1 MNHNKTL
8 IEIRHAMYNKAMEED
23 FDVQHKIEKIEA
35 ELSDLDHHRGL
46 LLDELLRLRGELFQK
61 SSSAQL
67 KLQLQTTPLNNQSPQ
82 EDKIRLFRSLFKG
95 REDVFPRRFENYK
108 TGKSGYAPVCRN
120 EWLSGICHKPKIACQ
135 DCNFRAF
142 VLVSD
147 EIIRNH
153 LVGKTQSDHP
163 PKDFTIGVYPM
174 LTDETCWFL
183 AVDFDKSSWAEDAK
197 AFQETCISYQ
207 VPASLERSR
216 SGNGGHVWI
225 FFESPVT
232 ALLARK
238 LGALLLTSTMNRRP
252 EIGMDSYD
260 RLFPSQDTL
269 PRGGFGNLI
278 ALPMQKKPREQNN
291 SIFLDNDLNPYPDQW
306 AYLSSIQKI
315 TEQEVE
321 KIIKNFQGESE
332 ITGVRAVVLDEN
344 ENEPWKLTPSRK
356 IREFPI
362 TGILPE
368 HINLI
373 ISNQIYI
380 EKVGLPASLRNRIIR
395 LAAFQ
400 NPEFYKSQAMR
411 LSTFGKP
418 RIISCCEEY
427 PKHLALPRG
436 CLEELN
442 QLLKELKIKTT
453 LQDERVNGTPIEL
466 TFRGVLRPEQQLA
479 VDQLIKND
487 IGVLSA
493 STAFGKTVI
502 GAWLIAQRQ
511 VNTLVIVHRRQL
523 MDQWVESLQSFLGL
537 EKKEVGQI
545 GGGKHKVTGLIDVA
559 MVQSLVDK
567 RIVNDLVEN
576 YGQVIV
582 DECHHI
588 SAASFEQVIRQAKA
602 RFITGLSAT
611 VTRQDGHHPII
622 FMQCGPVRYRVDDR
636 QQAAL
641 RSFTQRVIV
650 CRTDFVLPAQ
660 LAGIPQPGIQ
670 EIYAMLVRDPIRNL
684 TIVNDVIEAVRAG
697 RSPVLLTERREH
709 LTFFADTLA
718 GKVKNIILLTGGMGR
733 KQRNSLMEQ
742 LKNIPK
748 DEERLI
754 IATGRYLGEGFDD
767 ARLDTLFL
775 ALPIAWRGTVAQYAG
790 RLHRNY
796 DHKSEVII
804 YDYVDEK
811 VPILSGMFA
820 KRKKGYKAIGY
831 LVSKDKIIEEIPTF
845 SLSS

>member
-1 MNHNKTL
+1 
-8 IEIRHAMYNKAMEED
+8 MEEN
-23 FDVQHKIEKIEA
+23 FNAQQKIEKIEA
-35 ELSDLDHHRGL
+35 ELSYLDHHRVQ
-46 LLDELLRLRGELFQK
+46 LLDELLQLRQELLQNN
-61 SSSAQL
+61 SSAQL
-67 KLQLQTTPLNNQSPQ
+67 QETSINNQSPQ

-95 REDVFPRRFENYK
+95 REDVFPRRFENSK

-120 EWLSGICHKPKIACQ
+120 EWKAGICQKPKKACQ
-135 DCNFRAF
+135 DCNSRAF
-142 VLVSD
+142 VPVSD
-147 EIIRNH
+147 EIICNH
-153 LVGKTQSDHP
+153 LKGEGPTDQVGR
-163 PKDFTIGVYPM
+163 DFTIGVYS
-174 LTDETCWFL
+174 LLIDETCWFL
-183 AVDFDKSSWAEDAK
+183 AVDFDKSTWAEDAK
-197 AFQETCISYQ
+197 AFLETCTSYQ
-207 VPASLERSR
+207 VPASFERSR

-232 ALLARK
+232 AILARK
-238 LGALLLTSTMNRRP
+238 LGALLLTNTMNRRP

-260 RLFPSQDTL
+260 RFFPSQDTL
-269 PRGGFGNLI
+269 PRGGLGNLI
-278 ALPMQKKPREQNN
+278 ALPLQKKPRERNN
-291 SIFLDNDLNPYPDQW
+291 SVFIDQDLNPYSDQW
-306 AYLSSIQKI
+306 AYLSSIQKT

-321 KIIKNFQGESE
+321 KIVKNFQDENE

-356 IREFPI
+356 QEEIFI
-362 TGILPE
+362 TGTLPE
-368 HINLI
+368 QLNLVIN
-373 ISNQIYI
+373 NQIYI
-380 EKVGLPASLRNRIIR
+380 EKEELPASLRNRIIR

-442 QLLKELKIKTT
+442 QLLKGLKIKTT
-453 LQDERVNGTPIEL
+453 LQDERVNGNPISI

-479 VDQLIKND
+479 ADQLIKND

-537 EKKEVGQI
+537 EKKEVGQV
-545 GGGKHKVTGLIDVA
+545 GGGKHKATGLVDVA
-559 MVQSLVDK
+559 MIQSLVDK
-567 RIVNDLVEN
+567 GTVNDLVEN
-576 YGQVIV
+576 YGQIIV

-602 RFITGLSAT
+602 RFVTGLSAT

-636 QQAAL
+636 QQNVL
-641 RSFTQRVIV
+641 HSFTHRVIV
-650 CRTDFVLPAQ
+650 RRTNFVLPTQ
-660 LAGIPQPGIQ
+660 LAGIQQPGIQ
-670 EIYAMLVRDPIRNL
+670 EIYAMLATDPIRNQI
-684 TIVNDVIEAVRAG
+684 IVNDVIEAVRAG

-709 LTFFADTLA
+709 LTYFADALA
-718 GKVKNIILLTGGMGR
+718 EKVKNIIVLSGGMGR
-733 KQRNSLMEQ
+733 KQRTSLMNQ
-742 LKNIPK
+742 LKNIPEDK
-748 DEERLI
+748 ERLI

-796 DHKSEVII
+796 ERKSEVII
-804 YDYVDEK
+804 YDYVDDQ
-811 VPILSGMFA
+811 VPVLSGMFA

-831 LVSKDKIIEEIPTF
+831 IVS
-845 SLSS
+845 

>member
-1 MNHNKTL
+1 
-8 IEIRHAMYNKAMEED
+8 MYNKNMSEP
-23 FDVQHKIEKIEA
+23 FDIERKISEIEA
-35 ELSDLDHHRGL
+35 ELANLDHHRNQ
-46 LLDELLRLRGELFQK
+46 LLDELTQLRRQPLQK
-61 SSSAQL
+61 DSPAQL
-67 KLQLQTTPLNNQSPQ
+67 LLNIQGIKVNNQSSQ
-82 EDKIRLFRSLFKG
+82 EEKIRLFRSLFKG
-95 REDVFPRRFENYK
+95 REDVFPRRFENSK

-120 EWLSGICHKPKIACQ
+120 EWKAGICQKPKIACQ
-135 DCNFRAF
+135 KCNFRAF
-142 VLVSD
+142 VQVND
-147 EIIRNH
+147 EIIRDH
-153 LVGKTQSDHP
+153 LMGIDPNDRSGR
-163 PKDFTIGVYPM
+163 DFTIGVYP
-174 LTDETCWFL
+174 LLVDESCWFL
-183 AVDFDKSSWAEDAK
+183 AADFDKSTWTEDAK
-197 AFQETCISYQ
+197 TFLETCVSFQ
-207 VPASLERSR
+207 VPAVLERSR

-225 FFESPVT
+225 FFETPVP
-232 ALLARK
+232 AVLARK
-238 LGALLLTSTMNRRP
+238 LGSLLLTSTMNRRP

-278 ALPMQKKPREQNN
+278 ALPLQKKPREQNN
-291 SIFLDNDLNPYPDQW
+291 SVFLDNDLNPYSDQW
-306 AYLSSIQKI
+306 AFLSSIQKMAHQDLERI
-315 TEQEVE
+315 V
-321 KIIKNFQGESE
+321 KNVQDESE
-332 ITGVRAVVLDEN
+332 ITGARAVVLDET

-356 IREFPI
+356 YKEPPI
-362 TGILPE
+362 TGPLPDQLT
-368 HINLI
+368 LI

-380 EKVGLPASLRNRIIR
+380 EKEGLPAPLRNRLIR

-400 NPEFYKSQAMR
+400 NPEFYKAQAMR

-427 PKHLALPRG
+427 PKHLGLPRG
-436 CLEELN
+436 CQEELL
-442 QLLKELKIKTT
+442 QTLAELKIKTKMI
-453 LQDERVNGTPIEL
+453 DERAAGDPLLLNFQGM
-466 TFRGVLRPEQQLA
+466 LRPEQQLA
-479 VDQLIKND
+479 ADQLIKHD

-502 GAWLIAQRQ
+502 GAWLIAQRK

-537 EKKEVGQI
+537 GKKEIGQI
-545 GGGKHKVTGLIDVA
+545 GGGKHKITGTVDVA
-559 MVQSLVDK
+559 MIQSLINK
-567 RIVNDLVEN
+567 GIVNDLVGN
-576 YGQVIV
+576 YGHIIV

-636 QQAAL
+636 QQAAA
-641 RSFTQRVIV
+641 RSFTHKVIV
-650 CRTDFVLPAQ
+650 RRTNFVLPIRADNT
-660 LAGIPQPGIQ
+660 PEPGIQ
-670 EIYAMLVRDPIRNL
+670 EVYALLAADLHRNQM
-684 TIVNDVIEAVRAG
+684 IIEDVVEAIHTG

-709 LTFFADTLA
+709 LTYFADTLA
-718 GKVKNIILLTGGMGR
+718 DKVKNIIVLSGGMGR
-733 KQRNSLMEQ
+733 KQRFLLMDE
-742 LKNIPK
+742 LKRIPE

-796 DHKSEVII
+796 DRKSEVII
-804 YDYVDEK
+804 YDYVDEQ
-811 VPILSGMFA
+811 VPVLAGMFG

-831 LVSKDKIIEEIPTF
+831 EV
-845 SLSS
+845 

>member
-1 MNHNKTL
+1 MSESFD
-8 IEIRHAMYNKAMEED
+8 IERKVSE
-23 FDVQHKIEKIEA
+23 IEA
-35 ELSDLDHHRGL
+35 ELANLDHHRDQ
-46 LLDELLRLRGELFQK
+46 LLDELTQLRRQLLQK
-61 SSSAQL
+61 DSPAQL
-67 KLQLQTTPLNNQSPQ
+67 LLNIQGIKVNNQSSQ
-82 EDKIRLFRSLFKG
+82 GEKIRLFRSLFKG
-95 REDVFPRRFENYK
+95 REDVFPRRFENSK

-120 EWLSGICHKPKIACQ
+120 EWKAGICQKPKIACQ
-135 DCNFRAF
+135 KCNFRAF
-142 VLVSD
+142 VQVND

-153 LVGKTQSDHP
+153 LMGIDPNDRSGR
-163 PKDFTIGVYPM
+163 DFTMGVYP
-174 LTDETCWFL
+174 LLADESCWFL
-183 AVDFDKSSWAEDAK
+183 AADFDKSTWTEDAK
-197 AFQETCISYQ
+197 TFLETCVSYQ
-207 VPASLERSR
+207 VPAVLERSR

-225 FFESPVT
+225 FFETPVP
-232 ALLARK
+232 AVLARK
-238 LGALLLTSTMNRRP
+238 LGSLLLTSTMNRRP

-278 ALPMQKKPREQNN
+278 ALPLQKKPREQNN
-291 SIFLDNDLNPYPDQW
+291 SVFLDNNLNPYSDQW
-306 AYLSSIQKI
+306 AFLSSIQKMAHQDLERI
-315 TEQEVE
+315 V
-321 KIIKNFQGESE
+321 KNVQDEGE
-332 ITGVRAVVLDEN
+332 ITGARAVVLDET

-356 IREFPI
+356 YKEPPI
-362 TGILPE
+362 IGPLPDQLT
-368 HINLI
+368 LI

-380 EKVGLPASLRNRIIR
+380 EKEGLPAPLRNRLIR

-400 NPEFYKSQAMR
+400 NPDFYKAQAMR

-427 PKHLALPRG
+427 PKHLGLPRG
-436 CLEELN
+436 CQEELL
-442 QLLKELKIKTT
+442 QALGELKIKTKMI
-453 LQDERVNGTPIEL
+453 DERAAGDPLLLNFQGM
-466 TFRGVLRPEQQLA
+466 LRPEQQLA
-479 VDQLIKND
+479 ADQLIRHD

-502 GAWLIAQRQ
+502 GAWLIAQRK

-537 EKKEVGQI
+537 GKKEIGQI
-545 GGGKHKVTGLIDVA
+545 GGGKHKITGTVDVA
-559 MVQSLVDK
+559 MIQSLINKGTVS
-567 RIVNDLVEN
+567 DLVGN
-576 YGQVIV
+576 YGHIIV

-636 QQAAL
+636 QQAAA
-641 RSFTQRVIV
+641 RSFTHKVIV
-650 CRTDFVLPAQ
+650 RRTNFVLPIRADNT
-660 LAGIPQPGIQ
+660 PEPGIQ
-670 EIYAMLVRDPIRNL
+670 EVYALLAADLHRNQM
-684 TIVNDVIEAVRAG
+684 IIEDVVEAIHTG

-709 LTFFADTLA
+709 LTYFADALA
-718 GKVKNIILLTGGMGR
+718 DKVKNIIVLSGGMGR
-733 KQRNSLMEQ
+733 KQRFLLMDE
-742 LKNIPK
+742 LKRIPE

-796 DHKSEVII
+796 DRKSEVII
-804 YDYVDEK
+804 YDYVDDQ
-811 VPILSGMFA
+811 VPVLAGMFG

-831 LVSKDKIIEEIPTF
+831 EV
-845 SLSS
+845 

>member
-1 MNHNKTL
+1 MS
-8 IEIRHAMYNKAMEED
+8 ES
-23 FDVQHKIEKIEA
+23 FDIGRKISEIEA
-35 ELSDLDHHRGL
+35 ELANLDHHRDQ
-46 LLDELLRLRGELFQK
+46 LLDELTQLRRQLLQK
-61 SSSAQL
+61 DSPAQL
-67 KLQLQTTPLNNQSPQ
+67 LLNIQGITVNNQSSQ
-82 EDKIRLFRSLFKG
+82 EEKIRLFRSLFKG
-95 REDVFPRRFENYK
+95 REDVFPRRFENSK

-120 EWLSGICHKPKIACQ
+120 EWQAGICQKPKVTCQ
-135 DCNFRAF
+135 ECNFRAF
-142 VLVSD
+142 TQVND
-147 EIIRNH
+147 ETIRNH
-153 LVGKTQSDHP
+153 LKGIDPNDRSGR
-163 PKDFTIGVYPM
+163 DFTIGVYP
-174 LTDETCWFL
+174 LLADESCWFL
-183 AVDFDKSSWAEDAK
+183 AADFDKSTWTEDAK
-197 AFQETCISYQ
+197 TFLETCVSYQ
-207 VPASLERSR
+207 VPAVLERSR

-225 FFESPVT
+225 FFETPVP
-232 ALLARK
+232 AELARK

-278 ALPMQKKPREQNN
+278 ALPLQKKPREQNN
-291 SIFLDNDLNPYPDQW
+291 SVFLDNDLNPYSDQW
-306 AYLSSIQKI
+306 AFLSSIHKMAHQDLERI
-315 TEQEVE
+315 V
-321 KIIKNFQGESE
+321 KNVQDEGE
-332 ITGVRAVVLDEN
+332 ITGVRAVVLDET

-356 IREFPI
+356 YKEPLI
-362 TGILPE
+362 TCPLPDQLS
-368 HINLI
+368 LI

-380 EKVGLPASLRNRIIR
+380 EKEGLPAPLRNRIVR

-400 NPEFYKSQAMR
+400 NPEFYKAQAMR

-427 PKHLALPRG
+427 PKHLGLPRG
-436 CLEELN
+436 CQEELF
-442 QLLKELKIKTT
+442 QVLDELKIKTKMI
-453 LQDERVNGTPIEL
+453 DERATGDPLLLNFQGT
-466 TFRGVLRPEQQLA
+466 LRPEQQLA
-479 VDQLIKND
+479 ADQLIKHD

-502 GAWLIAQRQ
+502 GAWLIAQRK

-537 EKKEVGQI
+537 GKKEIGLV
-545 GGGKHKVTGLIDVA
+545 GGGKHKTIGTVDVA
-559 MVQSLVDK
+559 MIQSLINK
-567 RIVNDLVEN
+567 GTVNDMVGN
-576 YGQVIV
+576 YGHIIV

-602 RFITGLSAT
+602 RFVTGLSAT

-636 QQAAL
+636 QQAAA
-641 RSFTQRVIV
+641 RSFTHKVIV
-650 CRTDFVLPAQ
+650 RRTNFVLPNRADNT
-660 LAGIPQPGIQ
+660 PEPGIQ
-670 EIYAMLVRDPIRNL
+670 EVYTMLAADLHRNQM
-684 TIVNDVIEAVRAG
+684 IVDDVVEAIHTG

-709 LTFFADTLA
+709 LTYFADTLA
-718 GKVKNIILLTGGMGR
+718 DKVKNIIVLSGGMGR
-733 KQRNSLMEQ
+733 KQRILLLDQ
-742 LKNIPK
+742 LINIPE

-796 DHKSEVII
+796 DRKSEVII
-804 YDYVDEK
+804 YDYVDDQ
-811 VPILSGMFA
+811 VPVLTGMFG

-831 LVSKDKIIEEIPTF
+831 EV
-845 SLSS
+845 

>member
-1 MNHNKTL
+1 
-8 IEIRHAMYNKAMEED
+8 MEENSD
-23 FDVQHKIEKIEA
+23 DQQKIEKIEA
-35 ELSDLDHHRGL
+35 ALSDLDHHRGQ
-46 LLDELLRLRGELFQK
+46 LLDELARLREELFQK
-61 SSSAQL
+61 NSSAQL
-67 KLQLQTTPLNNQSPQ
+67 KLQLQETSLNNQSPQ
-82 EDKIRLFRSLFKG
+82 EDKMRLFRSLFKG
-95 REDVFPRRFENYK
+95 REDVFPRRFENSK

-120 EWLSGICHKPKIACQ
+120 EWATGICQKPKIACQ

-142 VLVSD
+142 VPVSD

-153 LVGKTQSDHP
+153 LKGIAPNDRP
-163 PKDFTIGVYPM
+163 GKDFTMGVYPM

-183 AVDFDKSSWAEDAK
+183 AVDFDKSTWVEDAK
-197 AFQETCISYQ
+197 AFLETCTSFQ
-207 VPASLERSR
+207 VLASFERSR

-225 FFESPVT
+225 FFESPIT

-238 LGALLLTSTMNRRP
+238 LGAILLTNTMNRRP
-252 EIGMDSYD
+252 ELGMDSYD

-269 PRGGFGNLI
+269 PRGGLGNLI
-278 ALPMQKKPREQNN
+278 ALPLQKKPRERNN
-291 SIFLDNDLNPYPDQW
+291 SVFIDQDLNPYPDQW
-306 AYLSSIQKI
+306 AFLSSIQKI
-315 TEQEVE
+315 TQQEVE
-321 KIIKNFQGESE
+321 KIVKIFLDESE

-356 IREFPI
+356 LGEIPI
-362 TGILPE
+362 TGTLPDYL
-368 HINLI
+368 NLI

-380 EKVGLPASLRNRIIR
+380 EKEGLPASLRNRIIR

-436 CLEELN
+436 CLEELK
-442 QLLKELKIKTT
+442 QLLRGLKIRTT
-453 LQDERVNGTPIEL
+453 LQDERINGISIAL

-479 VDQLIKND
+479 ADQLIKND
-487 IGVLSA
+487 LGVLSA

-523 MDQWVESLQSFLGL
+523 MDQWVDSLQSFLDL

-545 GGGKHKVTGLIDVA
+545 GGGKHKVTGLVDVA
-559 MVQSLVDK
+559 MIQSLVDK
-567 RIVNDLVEN
+567 GTVDDLVEK
-576 YGQVIV
+576 YGQIIV

-602 RFITGLSAT
+602 RFVTGLSAT

-641 RSFTQRVIV
+641 RSFTQRVII
-650 CRTDFVLPAQ
+650 RKTGFTLPAQ
-660 LAGIPQPGIQ
+660 LNDTSQPGIQ
-670 EIYAMLVRDPIRNL
+670 EIYAMLASDSTRNHM
-684 TIVNDVIEAVRAG
+684 IVNDVIEAVHAG

-709 LTFFADTLA
+709 LTYFADTLA
-718 GKVKNIILLTGGMGR
+718 DKVKNIIVLSGGMGR
-733 KQRNSLMEQ
+733 KQRTSLMDQ
-742 LKNIPK
+742 LKNIPE

-775 ALPIAWRGTVAQYAG
+775 TLPIAWRGTVAQYAG
-790 RLHRNY
+790 RLNRNY
-796 DHKSEVII
+796 DLKREVII
-804 YDYVDEK
+804 YDYVDDQ
-811 VPILSGMFA
+811 VPVLAGMFG

-831 LVSKDKIIEEIPTF
+831 LVS
-845 SLSS
+845 

>member
-1 MNHNKTL
+1 
-8 IEIRHAMYNKAMEED
+8 MYNKTMSES
-23 FDVQHKIEKIEA
+23 FDIGRKISEIEA
-35 ELSDLDHHRGL
+35 ELANLDHHRDQ
-46 LLDELLRLRGELFQK
+46 LLDELTQLRRQLLQK
-61 SSSAQL
+61 DSPAQL
-67 KLQLQTTPLNNQSPQ
+67 LLNIQGITVNNQSSQ
-82 EDKIRLFRSLFKG
+82 EEKIRLFRSLFKG
-95 REDVFPRRFENYK
+95 REDVFPRRFENSK

-120 EWLSGICHKPKIACQ
+120 EWQAGICQKPKVTCQ
-135 DCNFRAF
+135 ECNFRAF
-142 VLVSD
+142 TQVND
-147 EIIRNH
+147 ETIRNH
-153 LVGKTQSDHP
+153 LKGIDPNDRSGR
-163 PKDFTIGVYPM
+163 DFTIGVYP
-174 LTDETCWFL
+174 LLADESCWFL
-183 AVDFDKSSWAEDAK
+183 AADFDKSTWTEDAK
-197 AFQETCISYQ
+197 TFLETCVSYQ
-207 VPASLERSR
+207 VPAVLERSR

-225 FFESPVT
+225 FFETPVP
-232 ALLARK
+232 AELARK

-278 ALPMQKKPREQNN
+278 ALPLQKKPREQNN
-291 SIFLDNDLNPYPDQW
+291 SVFLDNDLNPYSDQW
-306 AYLSSIQKI
+306 AFLSSIHKMAHQDLERI
-315 TEQEVE
+315 V
-321 KIIKNFQGESE
+321 KNVQDEGE
-332 ITGVRAVVLDEN
+332 ITGVRAVVLDET

-356 IREFPI
+356 YKEPLI
-362 TGILPE
+362 TCPLPDQLS
-368 HINLI
+368 LI

-380 EKVGLPASLRNRIIR
+380 EKEGLPAPLRNRIVR

-400 NPEFYKSQAMR
+400 NPEFYKAQAMR

-427 PKHLALPRG
+427 PKHLGLPRG
-436 CLEELN
+436 CQEELF
-442 QLLKELKIKTT
+442 QVLDELKIKTKMI
-453 LQDERVNGTPIEL
+453 DERATGDPLLLNFQGT
-466 TFRGVLRPEQQLA
+466 LRPEQQLA
-479 VDQLIKND
+479 ADQLIKHD

-502 GAWLIAQRQ
+502 GAWLIAQRK

-537 EKKEVGQI
+537 GKKEIGQI
-545 GGGKHKVTGLIDVA
+545 GGGKHKITGTVDIA
-559 MVQSLVDK
+559 MIQSLINK
-567 RIVNDLVEN
+567 GTVNDMVGN
-576 YGQVIV
+576 YGHIIV

-602 RFITGLSAT
+602 RFVTGLSAT

-636 QQAAL
+636 QQAAA
-641 RSFTQRVIV
+641 RSFTHKVIV
-650 CRTDFVLPAQ
+650 RRTNFVLPNRADNT
-660 LAGIPQPGIQ
+660 PEPGIQ
-670 EIYAMLVRDPIRNL
+670 EVYTMLAADLHRNQM
-684 TIVNDVIEAVRAG
+684 IVDDVVEAIHTG

-709 LTFFADTLA
+709 LTYFADTLA
-718 GKVKNIILLTGGMGR
+718 DKVKNIIVLSGGMGR
-733 KQRNSLMEQ
+733 KQRILLLDQ
-742 LKNIPK
+742 LINIPE

-796 DHKSEVII
+796 DRKSEVII
-804 YDYVDEK
+804 YDYVDDQ
-811 VPILSGMFA
+811 VPVLTGMFG

-831 LVSKDKIIEEIPTF
+831 EV
-845 SLSS
+845 

>member
-1 MNHNKTL
+1 MAEL
-8 IEIRHAMYNKAMEED
+8 FDIE
-23 FDVQHKIEKIEA
+23 QKISEIEA
-35 ELSDLDHHRGL
+35 ELANLDDHRAQ
-46 LLDELLRLRGELFQK
+46 LLDELTRLRQQLLQK
-61 SSSAQL
+61 DSPAQL
-67 KLQLQTTPLNNQSPQ
+67 LLNIQ
-82 EDKIRLFRSLFKG
+82 EITVNNHSSQEEKIRLFRSFFRG
-95 REDVFPRRFENYK
+95 REDVFPRRFENSK

-120 EWLSGICHKPKIACQ
+120 EWQAGICQKPKVACQ
-135 DCNFRAF
+135 ECNFRAF
-142 VLVSD
+142 TQVND

-153 LVGKTQSDHP
+153 LMGIDPNERSGR
-163 PKDFTIGVYPM
+163 DFTLGVYP
-174 LTDETCWFL
+174 LLADESCWFL
-183 AVDFDKSSWAEDAK
+183 AADFDKSTWTEDAK
-197 AFQETCISYQ
+197 AFLETCASYQ
-207 VPASLERSR
+207 VPAVLERSR
-216 SGNGGHVWI
+216 SGNGGHVWV
-225 FFESPVT
+225 FFETPVP
-232 ALLARK
+232 AVLARK

-278 ALPMQKKPREQNN
+278 ALPLQKKPREQKN
-291 SIFLDNDLNPYPDQW
+291 SVFLDNELNPYSDQW
-306 AYLSSIQKI
+306 AFLSSIQKMAHQDLERI
-315 TEQEVE
+315 V
-321 KIIKNFQGESE
+321 KNVQDEGE
-332 ITGVRAVVLDEN
+332 ITGVRAVVLDET

-356 IREFPI
+356 YKEPPI
-362 TGILPE
+362 TGHLPDQL
-368 HINLI
+368 NLV

-380 EKVGLPASLRNRIIR
+380 EKGSLPAPLRNRIVR

-400 NPEFYKSQAMR
+400 NPEFYKTQAMR

-418 RIISCCEEY
+418 RIISGCEEY

-436 CLEELN
+436 CQEELL
-442 QLLKELKIKTT
+442 QVLGELKIETK
-453 LQDERVNGTPIEL
+453 LIDERATGDPLLLNFQGTL
-466 TFRGVLRPEQQLA
+466 HPEQQLA
-479 VDQLIKND
+479 ADQLIKHD

-502 GAWLIAQRQ
+502 GAWLIAQRK

-537 EKKEVGQI
+537 GKKDIGQI
-545 GGGKHKVTGLIDVA
+545 GGGKHKVTGTVDVA
-559 MVQSLVDK
+559 MIQSLINK
-567 RIVNDLVEN
+567 GTVNDLVGN
-576 YGQVIV
+576 YGHIIV

-611 VTRQDGHHPII
+611 VTRKDGHHPII

-641 RSFTQRVIV
+641 RSFTHRVIV
-650 CRTDFVLPAQ
+650 RKTNFVLPSRADN
-660 LAGIPQPGIQ
+660 APEPGIQ
-670 EIYAMLVRDPIRNL
+670 EVYAMLAADFYRNQM
-684 TIVNDVIEAVRAG
+684 IVDDVVEAVHNG

-709 LTFFADTLA
+709 LTYFADTLA
-718 GKVKNIILLTGGMGR
+718 GKVKNIIVLSGGMGR
-733 KQRNSLMEQ
+733 KQRILLMDQ
-742 LKNIPK
+742 LKNIPE

-796 DHKSEVII
+796 DRKSEVII
-804 YDYVDEK
+804 YDYVDDQ
-811 VPILSGMFA
+811 VPVLAGMFG

-831 LVSKDKIIEEIPTF
+831 EL
-845 SLSS
+845 